1 MITKLNEF
9 RNSINEK
16 VTKWAIAPFVK
27 DFLRKSAD
35 KTPGSIYFSVNVAW
49 QYLEIIF
56 EAHNDDIAAIEQDML
71 GKFNAYL
78 TSIQKPNI
86 KRVVLKDT
94 PSTEFATGI
103 KRVHGNTLSRRIAVY
118 F

>member
-1 MITKLNEF
+1 MITKINEF
-9 RNSINEK
+9 RNHLNEK
-16 VTKWAIAPFVK
+16 VTKWEIAPFVK
-27 DFLRKSAD
+27 EFLRKSAD

-56 EAHNDDIAAIEQDML
+56 EAHDDDIAAIEKDMF

-78 TSIQKPNI
+78 TSINKPNI
-86 KRVVLKDT
+86 KKVVVKDT
-94 PSTEFATGI
+94 PATPAISGI
-103 KRVHGNTLSRRIAVY
+103 KRVHGNTMSRRIAVY

>member
-1 MITKLNEF
+1 MITEINEF
-9 RNSINEK
+9 RNRLNEK
-16 VTKWAIAPFVK
+16 ATRWNIAPFVK
-27 DFLRKSAD
+27 EFLSKSAD
-35 KTPGSIYFSVNVAW
+35 KTPGSVYFSVNVAW

-56 EAHNDDIAAIEQDML
+56 EAHDDDIAAIEKDML

-78 TSIQKPNI
+78 TSIDKRNI
-86 KRVVLKDT
+86 KRVVVKDT
-94 PSTEFATGI
+94 PATPAISGI